1 MSQYTIGDVAN
12 VKIVSILAFGA
23 FAEIVPGVD
32 GLIHVSQIALDKI
45 ASPSDVL
52 QVGQTVD
59 AKIVDIDY
67 DNHKISLSIR
77 ALLEDNEENT
87 DFDDIGEDDSSEE
100 N

>member
-1 MSQYTIGDVAN
+1 MQR
-12 VKIVSILAFGA
+12 SI
-23 FAEIVPGVD
+23 
-32 GLIHVSQIALDKI
+32 
-45 ASPSDVL
+45 
-52 QVGQTVD
+52 D

>member
-1 MSQYTIGDVAN
+1 M
-12 VKIVSILAFGA
+12 
-23 FAEIVPGVD
+23 PGVD